1 MSAQSE
7 IAELYV
13 GYFNRAPDPAG
24 LGYWVGRFNQ
34 GMVIEDIARSFSQQV
49 ESTSQYS
56 FLANPNGGDKAAFIN
71 QVYNNLFGRDV
82 EPAGLQYWL
91 NDLNNGM
98 PPGLM
103 VVAMIHGAL
112 GNDAIAVQNQVS
124 VGLYYSTELV
134 EHSKAWS
141 LASAK
146 SVIDEVDQ
154 TAPTVLDG
162 YYEVDQY
169 ILNGAINPPN
179 LTPGTPVDPNWPVTP
194 VEPPVVPPVTPPV
207 TPPIIPPVITDPLT
221 GLPAPVGPLLSD
233 VIGTV
238 NDVLQDATTLN
249 VGGLLGNLL
258 GNVLNLVTG
267 LTDDVA
273 NIVGFTHGLTHI
285 NLTGFHLPV
294 GTQIDNLGNITG
306 LRIDQIFT
314 DEAIARVTIGG
325 QSLILVDVNQN
336 HVFDIGQDLQLLGL
350 GNATIADFVL

>member
-24 LGYWVGRFNQ
+24 LAYWVGRFNQ
-34 GMVIEDIARSFSQQV
+34 GMIIEDIARSFSQQV
-49 ESTSQYS
+49 EAKGQYS
-56 FLANPNGGDKAAFIN
+56 FLANPASGDKAAFIN

-91 NDLNNGM
+91 NDLNKGM

-141 LASAK
+141 LESAK
-146 SVIDEVDQ
+146 SVIDEVNQ

-179 LTPGTPVDPNWPVTP
+179 LTPETPINPEWPEVP
-194 VEPPVVPPVTPPV
+194 EEPPVVPPVV
-207 TPPIIPPVITDPLT
+207 NPPIIPPVITDPLT

-238 NDVLQDATTLN
+238 NDVLHDATTLN
-249 VGGLLGNLL
+249 LGGLLGNLL

-267 LTDDVA
+267 VTNDVL
-273 NIVGFTHGLTHI
+273 NITGFTHGLTKLD
-285 NLTGFHLPV
+285 LTGLHLPLQ
-294 GTQIDNLGNITG
+294 TQIDNIGSITG
-306 LRIDQIFT
+306 LHVGDIFT
-314 DEAIARVTIGG
+314 DQPIARVTIGG
-325 QSLILVDVNQN
+325 QSLLLVDVNQN
-336 HVFDIGQDLQLLGL
+336 NVFDVGQDLQILGL
-350 GNATIADFVL
+350 GNATIADILL